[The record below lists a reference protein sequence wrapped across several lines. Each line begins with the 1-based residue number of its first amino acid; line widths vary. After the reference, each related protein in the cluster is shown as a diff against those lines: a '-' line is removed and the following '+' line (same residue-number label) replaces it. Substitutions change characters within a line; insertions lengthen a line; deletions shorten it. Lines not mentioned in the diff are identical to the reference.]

1 MQPFEDNITSPTQ
14 LPYFKDDFWPCMIEE
29 SVRDIDQ
36 EGKDRK

>member
-1 MQPFEDNITSPTQ
+1 MQPFEDNVTSPN
-14 LPYFKDDFWPCMIEE
+14 FKDDFWPCMIEE